1 MKYFVI
7 LFVFCIDLSSQ
18 FITKDNK
25 EIMELGY
32 EGINYIYKVKP
43 DKAKEIFRELI
54 KKYPDHPFGYFG
66 LAMSKWADFEYLEE
80 ESSPKYY
87 EEYHNLSKN
96 AIEVGEKWVLK
107 NPQDANAWM
116 CLGGVYGLLARLY
129 VTQHKWLKAYFTG
142 RKAIKNMKKALEI
155 DPHLYDAYLG
165 LGLWE
170 YSAAT
175 LPSVIRVLAS
185 LLIHGDAS
193 KGIEYLRLCAL
204 KGYFCKIAAKLLLVE
219 IYTQTDSKYANPVEG
234 VKISRELVSLYPNL
248 SQMQFILIV
257 SLYEAKMYDEAEKE
271 MLLYLKNIDDKVES
285 YYPKYY
291 PRIYTSLGTL
301 YMVKGDYDKS
311 LFYFTKA
318 YEYIKYEEHP
328 SRWAVWACARIGNIY
343 DLKGMRDKAIEFYR
357 KALEYEDLWGFSS
370 YIEQYIKKPFNL
382 SMYLSKQLPPP

>member
-1 MKYFVI
+1 
-7 LFVFCIDLSSQ
+7 
-18 FITKDNK
+18 
-25 EIMELGY
+25 
-32 EGINYIYKVKP
+32 
-43 DKAKEIFRELI
+43 
-54 KKYPDHPFGYFG
+54 
-66 LAMSKWADFEYLEE
+66 
-80 ESSPKYY
+80 
-87 EEYHNLSKN
+87 
-96 AIEVGEKWVLK
+96 
-107 NPQDANAWM
+107 
-116 CLGGVYGLLARLY
+116 
-129 VTQHKWLKAYFTG
+129 
-142 RKAIKNMKKALEI
+142 
-155 DPHLYDAYLG
+155 
-165 LGLWE
+165 
-170 YSAAT
+170 
-175 LPSVIRVLAS
+175 
-185 LLIHGDAS
+185 
-193 KGIEYLRLCAL
+193 
-204 KGYFCKIAAKLLLVE
+204 
-219 IYTQTDSKYANPVEG
+219 
-234 VKISRELVSLYPNL
+234 
-248 SQMQFILIV
+248 MQFILIV